1 LKPKPLGLAYQKGG
15 KMDSQLETTWKR
27 LNRQL
32 KIFSED
38 GIERILNTG
47 LCIVGLGGNGNT
59 FSLFA
64 GYAGF
69 RFFHLIDPQKLSL
82 SNLNRFLAGGY
93 EDVGRLKVE
102 IVRDRLLAIDK
113 NIQCWTYP
121 HDVRHLSRKGV
132 LQKADVIISCVD
144 DDRARIYLQRKC
156 LELKKPLLDMGS
168 GGLIRNGKVR
178 TLGSRSS
185 FYIPEEA
192 CLFCQTLSENP
203 APHSRVS
210 FITPN
215 VIACALGLEVL
226 LSWLTGYG
234 DQVNFAT
241 YDCLKHE
248 LFSIKVNRKEDCK
261 YCGQK
266 AKKGAGK

>member
-1 LKPKPLGLAYQKGG
+1 MQAQLKN
-15 KMDSQLETTWKR
+15 TWKR

-32 KIFSED
+32 KIFGEE
-38 GIERILNTG
+38 GIERILNTV
-47 LCIVGLGGNGNT
+47 LCIVGAGGNGNT

-69 RFFHLIDPQKLSL
+69 RFFHLVDPQKLSI

-102 IVRDRLLAIDK
+102 IVKDRLLAIDR
-113 NIQCWTYP
+113 NIRCWTYP
-121 HDVRHLSRKGV
+121 HDIRRASRKGV
-132 LQKADVIISCVD
+132 LKRADVVVSCVD
-144 DDRARIYLQRKC
+144 DDRARIYLQKKC

-168 GGLIRNGKVR
+168 GGLIRNGKLR

-185 FYIPEEA
+185 FYIPGEA
-192 CLFCQTLSENP
+192 CLFCQTLRENP

-215 VIACALGLEVL
+215 VIACAVGLEIL
-226 LSWLTGYG
+226 LS
-234 DQVNFAT
+234 
-241 YDCLKHE
+241 
-248 LFSIKVNRKEDCK
+248 
-261 YCGQK
+261 
-266 AKKGAGK
+266 